1 MLKLIYLYIVAKIL
15 YNEKITSKQSVLV
28 SSILFLILYYCFSLS
43 TINII
48 FSTYII
54 SIFYFKMLLKK
65 EDINYYLLSTIAII
79 GFLFSNYF
87 IAYLYLLII
96 YLTRN
101 SIIKLINYLNNHK
114 KLLFIIINV
123 VYLIILIY
131 LLIYPI
137 PITKLSNIITIII
150 INNLIIISNET
161 TIQNYYLSKKYQE
174 LDLYSTNNDA
184 LIANY
189 RSINHENKNQLII
202 IRSMLEENSEE
213 LDEYINSLIEK
224 ETKIPN
230 KRLIDLRYIPIPG
243 IKNFVNHK
251 LNELENL
258 QAIIEIYISK
268 EVSRIQSSQIAIYQL
283 DNFYTIIGV
292 LLDNIIDSIKE
303 QKTKKLVSINVYM
316 EDNVTNIELANTYKN
331 NIDITQLTKFG
342 YTSKGKNHGVG
353 LYLVNKIIQDNK
365 VFELNTKIDN
375 QFFVQHL
382 KIYHPDNHLKP

>member
-1 MLKLIYLYIVAKIL
+1 
-15 YNEKITSKQSVLV
+15 
-28 SSILFLILYYCFSLS
+28 
-43 TINII
+43 
-48 FSTYII
+48 
-54 SIFYFKMLLKK
+54 
-65 EDINYYLLSTIAII
+65 
-79 GFLFSNYF
+79 
-87 IAYLYLLII
+87 
-96 YLTRN
+96 
-101 SIIKLINYLNNHK
+101 
-114 KLLFIIINV
+114 
-123 VYLIILIY
+123 
-131 LLIYPI
+131 
-137 PITKLSNIITIII
+137 
-150 INNLIIISNET
+150 
-161 TIQNYYLSKKYQE
+161 
-174 LDLYSTNNDA
+174 
-184 LIANY
+184 
-189 RSINHENKNQLII
+189 
-202 IRSMLEENSEE
+202 MLEENSEE